1 MATKRDKGAPRPA
14 AYRRLS
20 RPGLRAVPA
29 DVPRWLRIARA
40 YLYGLRVKNK
50 GAHYR
55 PMVRQINAS
64 WHAVALAL
72 DGLADKFTPYRQA
85 HELRTKA
92 RARLV
97 EELTPAELEK
107 LTDADIDE
115 LADGR
120 SRALE
125 NPSEE
130 QAGADVDREE
140 AARHVALVFESFA
153 WWAAEDAGRIKEVR
167 QAVADLSEYQDRIA
181 RAAEELCSL
190 IAQAEDLAHR
200 HRLEVLCPAWV
211 QDLDDILEDLAH
223 RFPRWRQG
231 REVARLIEG
240 EWREL
245 VADRPKMTDA
255 IESALSVGML
265 RGGISSPVRHFETQQ
280 WLRTH
285 APEVV
290 AADRLSAE
298 ALRIRA
304 GSGGK
309 AAAARLRVL
318 FAGLEK
324 LTERYATGSQ
334 NESPVQWLTARQ
346 IAELCNVFTGDDAM
360 TAETV
365 DKARRAY
372 LRDQDSPG

>member
-29 DVPRWLRIARA
+29 AVPRWLRIARA
-40 YLYGLRVKNK
+40 YLLGLRVKDK
-50 GAHYR
+50 GARYR
-55 PMVRQINAS
+55 PMVRRVAAS
-64 WHAVALAL
+64 WHIVAPAL
-72 DGLADKFTPYRQA
+72 DGVADKFTRYRQTRELD
-85 HELRTKA
+85 ELRTNV

-97 EELTPAELEK
+97 EELTPAELDK

-115 LADGR
+115 LADGMT
-120 SRALE
+120 RALE
-125 NPSEE
+125 TPRRE
-130 QAGADVDREE
+130 QAGADVDRDE

-153 WWAAEDAGRIKEVR
+153 WWAAEE
-167 QAVADLSEYQDRIA
+167 SDRIEGIRYA
-181 RAAEELCSL
+181 ADHLAELQTRIVGKAEELCRL
-190 IAQAEDLAHR
+190 IEDAEKLAHR
-200 HRLEVLCPAWV
+200 HGLEVRSPAWA
-211 QDLDDILEDLAH
+211 QDIDAVLSDLAH
-223 RFPRWRQG
+223 RFPWWGQG
-231 REVARLIEG
+231 PEVARLIERDR
-240 EWREL
+240 REL
-245 VADRPKMTDA
+245 VQDRPKMTDA
-255 IESALSVGML
+255 IESALNVGKL
-265 RGGISSPVRHFETQQ
+265 RAGALPHMQTWLPVEASKVLPGD
-280 WLRTH
+280 W
-285 APEVV
+285 
-290 AADRLSAE
+290 LSAE
-298 ALRIRA
+298 ALRVRS

-334 NESPVQWLTARQ
+334 NESAVQWLTARQ
-346 IAELCNVFTGDDAM
+346 IAELCNVFTGDAAM